1 MDSLLSIKDAAGS
14 LACSE
19 AMGER
24 SDRMSETMDKY
35 AFSVPSKGGT
45 LKERE
50 LCPISAV
57 DFLAQDWGEEID
69 WVWEDYL
76 PVGGLVMLAAK
87 PKVGKST
94 LAYDLAVKVAQGEP
108 FLGRQTTRGGVLILA
123 LEEHPRDVR
132 LRLKALGAECDNLYI
147 HAGRLK
153 TSSAVFGSIEQFA
166 KEHDINLI
174 LVDTLA
180 MFWRIVDENDP
191 AALTRAVQPLLDLA
205 RETGACVLLIHHFRK
220 SEGTEGD
227 EVRGTSALLASLDV
241 ALLLYR
247 HTSEKQRRLRAIG
260 RYADTPPE
268 LIIALEDAEYTVIG
282 KPSELNAPA
291 ERERLLAALSAT
303 PEDLETLSR
312 KATVPLKKAYRHM
325 QALVSD
331 GKAQQHGKGVKG
343 NPSRY
348 SVPLENA
355 LSSSPPPVG
364 EEGESELDVSA
375 GEVISAGHGLEA

>member
-1 MDSLLSIKDAAGS
+1 MDGLLPIKDAAGA

-24 SDRMSETMDKY
+24 SDRTSETMDKY
-35 AFSVPSKGGT
+35 SFSVPSKGGT

-76 PVGGLVMLAAK
+76 PGGGLVMLAAK

-108 FLGRQTTRGGVLILA
+108 FLGRQTTQGGVLILA

-147 HAGRLK
+147 HAGRLEA
-153 TSSAVFGSIEQFA
+153 SSAVFGSIAQFV
-166 KEHDINLI
+166 KEHGINLI

-180 MFWRIVDENDP
+180 MFWRIVDENAP
-191 AALTRAVQPLLDLA
+191 AALTRAVRPLLDLA

-227 EVRGTSALLASLDV
+227 DIRGTGALLASVDV

-247 HTSEKQRRLRAIG
+247 HKSEKQRRLCAIG

-282 KPSELNAPA
+282 EPSELTKAA
-291 ERERLLAALSAT
+291 ERDRLCVALSPT
-303 PEDLETLSR
+303 PEGIDTL
-312 KATVPLKKAYRHM
+312 AKKAGVPVRRAYGHM
-325 QALVSD
+325 KSLVTD

-343 NPSRY
+343 DPSRY

-364 EEGESELDVSA
+364 EEGESELDVPA
-375 GEVISAGHGLEA
+375 EELISAGHGLEA